1 MSYDAADFRVQFQH
15 GPVFGS
21 FAAILHTAAEK
32 VNTAVNLTDRV
43 EFFRNVKLLDF
54 KVLPKTGL
62 VSGHAATAHLTD
74 VRFQLM
80 NGTNVVATAV
90 YVATATSLG
99 AMIDGGIRSG
109 TFAEIGSNSA
119 IKLQM
124 KFTGDATV
132 ETMTAGSMEAYLLY
146 EHRFA

>member
-1 MSYDAADFRVQFQH
+1 MSYDDPDFRVQMQH
-15 GPVFGS
+15 GPIFGS
-21 FAAILHTAAEK
+21 FAAILHTAAAK
-32 VNTAVNLTDRV
+32 VSTTINLTDRV

-62 VSGHAATAHLTD
+62 TTGHAATAQLTD
-74 VRFQLM
+74 VRFQLI

-90 YVATATSLG
+90 YVATAVSLG

-109 TFAEIGSNSA
+109 TFAEISSNSA
-119 IKLQM
+119 LKLRM

-132 ETMTAGSMEAYLLY
+132 ETMTAGSIEAYLLY

>member
-1 MSYDAADFRVQFQH
+1 MSYDAADFRVQMQH

-21 FAAILHTAAEK
+21 FAAVVHTAAAK
-32 VNTAVNLTDRV
+32 VSTSVNLTDRV

-54 KVLPKTGL
+54 KVLPKNGL

-74 VRFQLM
+74 VRFQLI
-80 NGTNVVATAV
+80 NGTNVIATAV

-109 TFAEIGSNSA
+109 TFAEISSNSA
-119 IKLQM
+119 IKLRM

-132 ETMTAGSMEAYLLY
+132 ETLTAGAIEAYLLY

>member
-1 MSYDAADFRVQFQH
+1 MSYDDADFRVQFHH

-21 FAAILHTAAEK
+21 FAAVVHTAAAK
-32 VNTAVNLTDRV
+32 VSTSVNLTDRV

-54 KVLPKTGL
+54 KVLPKGGL

-74 VRFQLM
+74 VRFQLI
-80 NGTNVVATAV
+80 NGTNVIATAV
-90 YVATATSLG
+90 YVATATSYG

-109 TFAEIGSNSA
+109 TFAELASNSEIA
-119 IKLQM
+119 LRM

-132 ETMTAGSMEAYLLY
+132 ETLTAGSIEAYLLY